1 MKINIEFDMTP
12 EEFRV
17 AMGLPDVAELQSQ
30 LMASMIK
37 KIELG
42 EEGYDPFTLLKPFL
56 DSSLV
61 TAETLQKNFFG
72 LFAAQSKK

>member
-1 MKINIEFDMTP
+1 MKINVEFDMTP
-12 EEFRV
+12 EEFRA

-56 DSSLV
+56 DSSVV
-61 TAETLQKNFFG
+61 TAETLQKSFFG
-72 LFAAQSKK
+72 LFSNTKK